1 MTDLPTDEPQQRR
14 YSDRL
19 SFASDSTSDDGLYP
33 GNENDNLLR
42 SNESFGSLWRQYSL
56 INDSIKFRKK
66 NASREIDLCFCCN
79 TDSFRHGTLKGLF
92 LLVVGMGLLSS
103 CLALRYSVFA
113 PKTVVL
119 TSGDQAVLP
128 VSTYFNQQINVK
140 EKFKGIGGVYN
151 GSLLYVLPSIPP
163 ISTDRKVYT
172 EGAQF
177 LMPSWSYQY
186 WGLHLL
192 QGTELTISICA
203 DLHLEFY
210 VIKGD
215 KKLKSWKETTLFNQY
230 DFQSNIKPKQRCTS
244 MEDMLNHSFMISES
258 EIFYVIF
265 SSSVGWR
272 FFTEVNVM
280 FTFNRTVYDT
290 SLSHSSCHV
299 TDTSCVAKLRYA
311 SEDIVL
317 IQTSLKNSAFDK
329 ISLTYEPVPRWEF
342 YLKLFGFMYLGVAVC
357 TVLYTIWRFV
367 ILLRSKATKH
377 KSYVDERRPL
387 IRSKNKSYS
396 LRSSDGLSKE
406 NWLIIK
412 RGKSQDQDSLKIDE
426 HETQSILENS
436 IDADHTAN
444 RRATLTSNYS
454 TYSTDSQESR
464 QFHNRRRTAATEQQR
479 FLQQNMEQQQLLDSV
494 MTSAGVSAI

>member
-1 MTDLPTDEPQQRR
+1 MTDLSNETQQRR

-19 SFASDSTSDDGLYP
+19 SFVSQDSSDDGLYP
-33 GNENDNLLR
+33 GNDHNLLG

-56 INDSIKFRKK
+56 INDSIKYRKK
-66 NASREIDLCFCCN
+66 NISTRQIDLCFCCN

-92 LLVVGMGLLSS
+92 LLVVGVGLISS

-113 PKTVVL
+113 PKAVVL
-119 TSGDQAVLP
+119 TGGDQAVLP

-151 GSLLYVLPSIPP
+151 GSLLHVLPNIPP

-192 QGTELTISICA
+192 QGTELTISVCA

-210 VIKGD
+210 VIKGN
-215 KKLKSWKETTLFNQY
+215 KKLKSWKETILFNQY
-230 DFQSNIKPKQRCTS
+230 DFQSSIKPKQACTS
-244 MEDMLNHSFMISES
+244 MKDMLNHSFTISES
-258 EIFYVIF
+258 EIFYIIF

-272 FFTEVNVM
+272 FFTEVNVI
-280 FTFNRTVYDT
+280 FSFNRTVYDT
-290 SLSHSSCHV
+290 SLSLASCYV
-299 TDTSCVAKLRYA
+299 TDTSCAAKLRYA
-311 SEDIVL
+311 SEDIVM
-317 IQTSLKNSAFDK
+317 IQTSLSSVFDK
-329 ISLTYEPVPRWEF
+329 ISLTYELVPRWEF
-342 YLKLFGFMYLGVAVC
+342 YLKLFGSVYLGVIVC
-357 TVLYTIWRFV
+357 TVFYTIWRYV
-367 ILLRSKATKH
+367 VLLRSRTTR
-377 KSYVDERRPL
+377 YNDTDERRPL
-387 IRSKNKSYS
+387 LRSKHKSYT
-396 LRSSDGLSKE
+396 LRSTDGTNKE

-412 RGKSQDQDSLKIDE
+412 RRGNSQGQDSLKIDE
-426 HETQSILENS
+426 RETRSILENS
-436 IDADHTAN
+436 IDADHTGH
-444 RRATLTSNYS
+444 RRGTLNSNYS

-464 QFHNRRRTAATEQQR
+464 QFHNRRRSAATEQQR
-479 FLQQNMEQQQLLDSV
+479 VLQQNMEQQQLLDTV